1 MMISTRGRYAL
12 RLLVDMAEHQG
23 DDYMPLREIAERQDI
38 SEKYLESIVNLLVKG
53 KVLTALRGKKGGY
66 RLRKSP
72 DQYTVRSILE
82 LTEGS
87 LAPVTCL
94 DSGQKTCSRLADCR
108 TLPLW
113 QGLDRVISEY
123 LDSYTIE
130 DLMRRES
137 SGDNYVI

>member
-23 DDYMPLREIAERQDI
+23 EDYMPLREIAGRQDI

-72 DQYTVRSILE
+72 DQYAVREILE
-82 LTEGS
+82 LTEGT
-87 LAPVTCL
+87 LAPVACL
-94 DSGQKTCSRLADCR
+94 ENGQQACSRMADCR

-113 QGLDRVISEY
+113 QGLDRVITEY

-130 DLMRRES
+130 DLMMQGS
-137 SGDNYVI
+137 AGDNYII

>member
-23 DDYMPLREIAERQDI
+23 DDYMPLREIAGRQDI

-72 DQYTVRSILE
+72 DQYTVREILE
-82 LTEGS
+82 LTEGT
-87 LAPVTCL
+87 LAPVACL
-94 DSGQKTCSRLADCR
+94 EDGQQACSRMADCR

-113 QGLDRVISEY
+113 QGLNRVITEY

-130 DLMRRES
+130 DLMKQDS
-137 SGDNYVI
+137 AGDNYII